1 MSTSK
6 QWFFFWL
13 IVAILRKKLGLANIV
28 QRIFGKISIK
38 FATFLA
44 LFKKKI

>member
-6 QWFFFWL
+6 QWFFFWRIL
-13 IVAILRKKLGLANIV
+13 AILRKKLGLANIV
-28 QRIFGKISIK
+28 KSIFRKNSIK

-44 LFKKKI
+44 LKKKI